1 MKVDMATKICYFSF
15 KYEHMLR
22 GMEDHRI
29 YIVRQLLRLGAFI
42 QREGD
47 RLAGAYGLNQQQ
59 FVVLKEI
66 QEKGQVTQKEI
77 CSEFLFEKSHVSKI
91 IKKLKD
97 AGLIS
102 MSASS
107 DDGRSRLC
115 MITAKGERTVKECMK
130 QLNRW
135 NRSWLGP
142 LSKSDLKETYYR
154 LDKLVDIIK

>member
-1 MKVDMATKICYFSF
+1 MK
-15 KYEHMLR
+15 
-22 GMEDHRI
+22 DHI
-29 YIVRQLLRLGAFI
+29 IDIVRQLLRLGAFL

-47 RLAGAYGLNQQQ
+47 RLAGSFGLNQQQ

-66 QEKGQVTQKEI
+66 QEKGPVTQKEI

-91 IKKLKD
+91 IKKLKA

-115 MITAKGERTVKECMK
+115 MITAKGEMTVQECMK

-135 NRSWLGP
+135 NRSWLRP
-142 LSKSDLKETYYR
+142 LSKNDLKETCNS